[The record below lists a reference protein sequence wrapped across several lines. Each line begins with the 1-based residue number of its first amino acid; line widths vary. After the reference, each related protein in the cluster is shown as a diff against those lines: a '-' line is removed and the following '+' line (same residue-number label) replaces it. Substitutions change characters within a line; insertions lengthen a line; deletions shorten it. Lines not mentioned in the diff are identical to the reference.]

1 MPEPVIIDISPL
13 ELKQRLDSGED
24 ILVIDVREDWEL
36 AITSL
41 PFAHQIR
48 MVEILR
54 HLDKIPKDKPVVIM
68 CRSGSRSSRTIEML
82 QLKGYENLL
91 NLDGGILN
99 WAREVDQTMVLHY
112 T

>member
-1 MPEPVIIDISPL
+1 MSEPDIPGITPT
-13 ELKQRLDSGED
+13 ELKQRLDNGED
-24 ILVIDVREDWEL
+24 ILVIDVRERWEL

-54 HLDKIPKDKPVVIM
+54 HVKDIPKDRPVVIM
-68 CRSGSRSSRTIEML
+68 CRSGSRSVRTVEML
-82 QLKGYENLL
+82 QLHGFSNLL
-91 NLDGGILN
+91 NLEGGILA
-99 WAREVDQTMVLHY
+99 WAREVDPTMVSFY